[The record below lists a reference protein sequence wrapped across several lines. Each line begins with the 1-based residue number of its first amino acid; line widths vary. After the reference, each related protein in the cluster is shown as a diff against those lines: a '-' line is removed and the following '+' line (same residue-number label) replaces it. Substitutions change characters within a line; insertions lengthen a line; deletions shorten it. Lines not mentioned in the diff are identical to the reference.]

1 VFLRVLCGFIKQERR
16 KNSLAQSTIPAMLS
30 RRSFFKTAGL
40 GAAAV
45 AASASLPTDLFSW
58 AEPQRTASQP
68 NGPILLNS
76 NENAY
81 GPFPSVLALKNPFQD
96 ANRYPDHGYDRLIES
111 IASMHKVK
119 ADHVTLGCGSTEIL
133 KIAASAFLGP
143 GKKLVMAAPT
153 FEAIEF
159 YARTTTADVVK
170 IPLAASYAH
179 QLTLMSEAIGK
190 DGGLIYICNPNNPTA
205 SVTPRRSLESFIR
218 DLPPNTYVLMD
229 EAYHD
234 FVPVSADYISFLQ
247 APVDDE
253 RVIVARTFS
262 KIYGMAGLRLGYG
275 VTSAKNTKLMSAYKL
290 EDSTNILALR
300 AGLTSLDQ
308 ADEHKMAIQRNAFDR
323 DEFMHQAESRKL
335 RPINSWTNFV
345 MFNTQRPIRTVIDHF
360 KENNILI
367 GRPFPPMDTFARI
380 SLGKPDEMKA
390 FWQVWDKLPPAK

>member
-1 VFLRVLCGFIKQERR
+1 
-16 KNSLAQSTIPAMLS
+16 MLS

-159 YARTTTADVVK
+159 YARTTTADVIK

-323 DEFMHQAESRKL
+323 DEFMRQAASRRL
-335 RPINSWTNFV
+335 TAIPSWTNFV
-345 MFNTQRPIRTVIDHF
+345 MFNTLRPIRTVIDYF
-360 KENNILI
+360 KQNNILI

-390 FWQVWDKLPPAK
+390 FWQAWDKMGPAK